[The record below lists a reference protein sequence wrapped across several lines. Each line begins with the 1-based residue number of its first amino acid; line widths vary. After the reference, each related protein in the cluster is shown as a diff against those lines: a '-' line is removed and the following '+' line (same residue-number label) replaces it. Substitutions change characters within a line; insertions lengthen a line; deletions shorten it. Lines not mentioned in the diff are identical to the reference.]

1 MMVLLLGKGVL
12 KNKIKQILQLINI
25 HEFLNRPRVHAYTTR
40 KIRSLATHGRLP
52 VRCNAFPL
60 AANNGFSLAKYCKR
74 ATVANW
80 RPLSG
85 NGNTLRHRL
94 LIVNGRRHLNST
106 ILFSL
111 CWLKAISLNTITE
124 FVQVQDIVLLRDS
137 ITKCKNL

>member
-74 ATVANW
+74 ATVAN
-80 RPLSG
+80 
-85 NGNTLRHRL
+85 
-94 LIVNGRRHLNST
+94 
-106 ILFSL
+106 
-111 CWLKAISLNTITE
+111 
-124 FVQVQDIVLLRDS
+124 
-137 ITKCKNL
+137 